1 MMQKR
6 QETEVNKLSQNNLFL
21 FTVKGANSMA
31 MSGLGFRKALILA
44 LGEQCLLPC
53 TIGLR
58 KQSSHLVRP
67 PFLALKVFGVWI
79 GVC

>member
-1 MMQKR
+1 MS
-6 QETEVNKLSQNNLFL
+6 LLA
-21 FTVKGANSMA
+21 VKGATA
-31 MSGLGFRKALILA
+31 WLCQHGHGLGFRKALVGTLWA
-44 LGEQCLLPC
+44 VSLLLY